1 MADKGRKHHRG
12 SHHRQGD
19 KVRVDLRRNR
29 QSRARSQNLT
39 HQMLDNEDTAA
50 DTPQSERVTARGDLF
65 RRRTMVGVR
74 AEGDQLLRVVD
85 ESTCRRGRVVSF
97 IGLTIQVRC
106 DSTGEE
112 FACSVR
118 GILRSLARDA
128 RNVVVTG
135 DCVLFRQE
143 GDACQGVIERVEPRH
158 GILSRGSQGREH
170 ILVANIDQV
179 LIVAS
184 AADPEFRPQLVDR
197 YLICAEERGILPIV
211 CVSKIDLADL
221 RSMLPNLRAFARAGC
236 VVVPASIRTGQ
247 GISRLRHL
255 LAGRQTAVS
264 GQSGVGKSSLLNAID
279 PALGLATADVSGWTH
294 KGTHTTRRARLVNLS
309 MGGWVCDTPGIRQF
323 ELWNLTGDDVG
334 GYFPEFRPF
343 LRYCR
348 FPNCAHSHE
357 ESCGIRQAVSSG
369 LLSEVR
375 YASYLRL
382 REEDIWA
389 WKNPARGQP
398 GSRDE
403 S

>member
-12 SHHRQGD
+12 SAQGG

-29 QSRARSQNLT
+29 QARARQQNLT
-39 HQMLDNEDTAA
+39 HQLLDNHDSAA
-50 DTPQSERVTARGDLF
+50 DTPLSERVTARGDLF

-74 AEGDQLLRVVD
+74 AEGDQLLRVID

-97 IGLTIQVRC
+97 IGLNIQVRC
-106 DSTGEE
+106 DTTAEE
-112 FACSVR
+112 FSCSVR

-143 GDACQGVIERVEPRH
+143 GDSHQGVIERVEPRH
-158 GILSRGSQGREH
+158 GILSRGSHGREH

-211 CVSKIDLADL
+211 CVSKIDLISL
-221 RSMLPNLRAFARAGC
+221 HTILPNLRAFARAGC
-236 VVVPASIRTGQ
+236 IVVPASIRTGQ
-247 GISRLRHL
+247 GIAQLRQL

-309 MGGWVCDTPGIRQF
+309 LGGWVCDTPGIRQF
-323 ELWNLTGDDVG
+323 ELWNLSRNDVD

-343 LRYCR
+343 LPYCR
-348 FPNCAHSHE
+348 FQNCTHSRE
-357 ESCGIRQAVSSG
+357 DSCGIRLAVDRG
-369 LLSEVR
+369 LVSKLR

-382 REEDIWA
+382 LEEDIWA

-398 GSRDE
+398 GSRDDD
-403 S
+403 

>member
-1 MADKGRKHHRG
+1 
-12 SHHRQGD
+12 
-19 KVRVDLRRNR
+19 
-29 QSRARSQNLT
+29 
-39 HQMLDNEDTAA
+39 MLDNQDTAA

-143 GDACQGVIERVEPRH
+143 GDAYQGVIERVEPRH
-158 GILSRGSQGREH
+158 GILSRGSHGREH

-221 RSMLPNLRAFARAGC
+221 RSMLPNLLRVREGWL
-236 VVVPASIRTGQ
+236 RGGTGQ
-247 GISRLRHL
+247 YSHGAGNFQTATTVGGSSDGGQWPERSWQIVAAQLHRPRFGTGDG
-255 LAGRQTAVS
+255 GRQRLDAQRDSHNPSCATR
-264 GQSGVGKSSLLNAID
+264 QSFHGW
-279 PALGLATADVSGWTH
+279 LGL
-294 KGTHTTRRARLVNLS
+294 
-309 MGGWVCDTPGIRQF
+309 
-323 ELWNLTGDDVG
+323 
-334 GYFPEFRPF
+334 
-343 LRYCR
+343 
-348 FPNCAHSHE
+348 
-357 ESCGIRQAVSSG
+357 
-369 LLSEVR
+369 
-375 YASYLRL
+375 
-382 REEDIWA
+382 
-389 WKNPARGQP
+389 
-398 GSRDE
+398 
-403 S
+403 

>member
-1 MADKGRKHHRG
+1 MADKGRRQHRG
-12 SHHRQGD
+12 SAQGG

-29 QSRARSQNLT
+29 QARARQQNLT
-39 HQMLDNEDTAA
+39 HQLLDNQDSAA

-74 AEGDQLLRVVD
+74 AEGDQLLRVID
-85 ESTCRRGRVVSF
+85 ETTCRRGRVVSF
-97 IGLTIQVRC
+97 IGLNIQVRC
-106 DSTGEE
+106 DATGEE
-112 FACSVR
+112 FSCSVR

-143 GDACQGVIERVEPRH
+143 GDAHQGVIERVEPRH
-158 GILSRGSQGREH
+158 GILSRGSHGREH

-211 CVSKIDLADL
+211 CVSKIDLVSL
-221 RSMLPNLRAFARAGC
+221 HTILPNLRAFARAGC

-247 GISRLRHL
+247 GITQLRQL

-264 GQSGVGKSSLLNAID
+264 GQSGVGKSSLLNVID

-309 MGGWVCDTPGIRQF
+309 LGGWVCDTPGIRQF
-323 ELWNLTGDDVG
+323 ELWNLSSKEVD

-343 LRYCR
+343 LPYCR
-348 FPNCAHSHE
+348 FQNCTHTRE
-357 ESCGIRQAVSSG
+357 DSCGIRLAVDRKLVSP
-369 LLSEVR
+369 LR

-382 REEDIWA
+382 LEEDIWA

-398 GSRDE
+398 GSRDDD
-403 S
+403 

>member
-12 SHHRQGD
+12 GHHRQGD

-29 QSRARSQNLT
+29 QARARSQNLT
-39 HQMLDNEDTAA
+39 HQMLDNQDTAA

-143 GDACQGVIERVEPRH
+143 GDAYQGVIERVEPRH
-158 GILSRGSQGREH
+158 GILSRGSHGREH

-247 GISRLRHL
+247 GISRLRQL

-264 GQSGVGKSSLLNAID
+264 GQSGVGKSSLLNSID

-343 LRYCR
+343 LPYCR
-348 FPNCAHSHE
+348 FPNCTHSHE
-357 ESCGIRQAVSSG
+357 EACGIRQAVSSG
-369 LLSEVR
+369 LLSGLR